1 MNTLPIPQTTEEVAP
16 SGMHDL
22 MRRLFPICRS
32 ITGDGVRETL
42 RILQEY
48 LPGLAIHEVPSGTPC
63 FDWRVPDEWNITE
76 AQLIAPDG
84 SIVADFADNNL
95 HVVSY
100 SEPVDKELSL
110 AELQLHLFSEPSMPD
125 AIPYVTT
132 YYRRNWGF
140 CIPHAVREKLKPGQY
155 RAVIRSSLKKGHM
168 TYGELVI
175 PGTTSQEV
183 LLSTYVCHPSLAN
196 NELSGPVVTTYLA
209 RYLQSL
215 PSRRCTY
222 RIVFIP
228 ETIGA
233 ILYLSQHLEHLKRH
247 VIAGY
252 VVSCVGDDRAYSYL
266 ASRLGNTLADKVAKH
281 VLDHLQ
287 PGYERYS
294 YLKRGSDER
303 QYCWP
308 GIDLPVCSVMRSRYG
323 AYPEYHTSKD
333 DLTVVTESGLQ
344 GAFNVLRHCLD
355 CIEHAVTYTCT
366 QVCEPQLGR
375 RQLYPTLSRKGAAA
389 SSRTLVD
396 IMAYCDGNHDV
407 VDVANVL
414 GKPAWDLFAS
424 IQMLHSQ
431 QLLRTSPQVA
441 LPPAVAA
448 A

>member
-1 MNTLPIPQTTEEVAP
+1 MNTLPIPQTAEEVAP

-22 MRRLFPICRS
+22 MCRLFPICRS

-140 CIPHAVREKLKPGQY
+140 CIPHAAREKLKPGQY

-287 PGYERYS
+287 PGY
-294 YLKRGSDER
+294 
-303 QYCWP
+303 
-308 GIDLPVCSVMRSRYG
+308 
-323 AYPEYHTSKD
+323 
-333 DLTVVTESGLQ
+333 
-344 GAFNVLRHCLD
+344 
-355 CIEHAVTYTCT
+355 
-366 QVCEPQLGR
+366 
-375 RQLYPTLSRKGAAA
+375 
-389 SSRTLVD
+389 
-396 IMAYCDGNHDV
+396 
-407 VDVANVL
+407 
-414 GKPAWDLFAS
+414 
-424 IQMLHSQ
+424 
-431 QLLRTSPQVA
+431 
-441 LPPAVAA
+441 
-448 A
+448 